1 MFKPSRR
8 FFAPPVFAGDEDKT
22 RRAEVLNAILWS
34 LITVLAFSM
43 VAVAFVFAAKLP
55 SMLVVAG
62 LLLALLVSRQVMH
75 SGRIRLASLVL
86 VAGTWLIV
94 TMLVGLAG
102 GMQSIDASY
111 YIMVTVFAG
120 LLLGTD
126 VALFVVGLTAVTGLG
141 MVWLENAGHLPR
153 LFPLPPASG
162 LANLTF
168 ALFLA
173 AVALRLA
180 LRSLDKALAQARDE
194 LGERRQ
200 AEAALRASEEQFRL
214 LAENSTDMISR
225 HSPEGAYLYV
235 SPACRRLL
243 GYEPQDLLGHS
254 AYEFIHPEDVAR
266 VAESQ
271 SALAQQLFVP
281 PVSYR
286 LRRRDR
292 QYVWVES
299 TVRTIADEATGAMSE
314 IHAASRD
321 VTERKHA
328 EDLIQAQ
335 NQQLQAQNQQLHDQD
350 QALLRAEAELRQMNA
365 VLEQRVAERTAQLEE
380 TVKELEAFAYS
391 ISHDLRA
398 PLRAVGGFAQVLEE
412 DYAAKLPPDGA
423 HLVSRVRAG
432 AERMN
437 KLIDDLLAFSRLGRK
452 PLEKQAVDLAHL
464 ARQAVEDLRDNY
476 GERVAEV
483 ALGALPPAEADSH
496 LLHQVFVNLVGNG
509 LKFTRRQ
516 PAPRVEVGC
525 ELQNGEPVY
534 FVRDNGV
541 GFDMAYAH
549 RLFGVFQR
557 LHSASEYEG
566 TGVGLAIVQ
575 RIINRHGGR
584 VWVQA
589 AVGQGATFYFTLP
602 GRKFETVV

>member
-1 MFKPSRR
+1 MSKPSRH
-8 FFAPPVFAGDEDKT
+8 FFAPPVFVGDADKT
-22 RRAEVLNAILWS
+22 RQAEVLNSILWS
-34 LITVLAFSM
+34 LITVLAFSTL
-43 VAVAFVFAAKLP
+43 AVVFVFTAKLP

-62 LLLALLVSRQVMH
+62 LLLALLISRQVMH
-75 SGRIRLASLVL
+75 SGRVRLASLAL
-86 VAGTWLIV
+86 VAGMWLVV
-94 TMLVGLAG
+94 TVMVSLAG

-126 VALFVVGLTAVTGLG
+126 VALFIVGLTAVTGLG
-141 MVWLENAGHLPR
+141 MVWLGSIGYLPR

-168 ALFLA
+168 GLFLA

-180 LRSLDKALAQARDE
+180 LRSLNSALAQARDE
-194 LGERRQ
+194 LRERRQ
-200 AEAALRASEEQFRL
+200 AEAALRTSEEQFRL

-225 HSPEGAYLYV
+225 HSPESAYLYV

-243 GYEPQDLLGHS
+243 GYEPQELLGHS
-254 AYEFIHPEDVAR
+254 AYEFIHPEDVAQ
-266 VAESQ
+266 VTELQ

-299 TVRTIADEATGAMSE
+299 TVRAITDEATGAMTE
-314 IHAASRD
+314 IQVASRD

-328 EDLIQAQ
+328 DELIQAQ
-335 NQQLQAQNQQLHDQD
+335 NQQLQAQNQQLSDQG
-350 QALLRAEAELRQMNA
+350 QALLIAEAELRQMNA
-365 VLEQRVAERTAQLEE
+365 ALEQRVAERTAQLEE
-380 TVKELEAFAYS
+380 TAKELEAFAYS
-391 ISHDLRA
+391 VSHDLRA
-398 PLRAVGGFAQVLEE
+398 PLRAVSGFAQVLEE
-412 DYAAKLPPDGA
+412 DYAAKLSPDAA
-423 HLVSRVRAG
+423 HLVNRVRAG

-452 PLEKQAVDLAHL
+452 PLEKQPVDLADL

-483 ALGALPPAEADSH
+483 ALGVLPTAEADPH
-496 LLHQVFVNLVGNG
+496 LLHQVFVNLVSNA

-525 ELQNGEPVY
+525 DRRTGEPVY

-557 LHSASEYEG
+557 LHSATEYEG

-575 RIINRHGGR
+575 RIISRHGGR
-584 VWVQA
+584 VWVEA
-589 AVGQGATFYFTLP
+589 AVGQGAAFYFTQ
-602 GRKFETVV
+602 GYRI